1 MSSSKSSTKYYADD
15 ELESKSAE
23 IKRRKRQQVS
33 LEELAKEVEKL
44 ENFMNVGEEIIEKEK
59 QRDQELYEREKKR
72 TMVSDSVAIKR
83 RANRSLEKQSPVDD
97 EDAPASSTPKA
108 VKRVKSPTFKLAKAA
123 SIRKGSAPTKS
134 STPRQSPSKE
144 LVRLYFKNGKVRC
157 MDCDDLKLSY
167 KQTQETVKM
176 ILNRGEESPL
186 VCDERVQAALHNI
199 ESHLQVLRVES
210 GVANEVSS
218 PIEEDKMSVQESGDG
233 VENEE
238 AISIKQ
244 IETLNTVLTLNDDTE
259 DLCKD
264 EKGDMEA
271 DSEK

>member
-1 MSSSKSSTKYYADD
+1 MSSSKNSARYYAEDD

-23 IKRRKRQQVS
+23 IARRKRQQLS
-33 LEELAKEVEKL
+33 LEELAKEVEQL
-44 ENFMNVGEEIIEKEK
+44 ENFMNVGEEILEKER

-72 TMVSDSVAIKR
+72 TMVSDSVAVKR

-97 EDAPASSTPKA
+97 DEAADTSTPRT

-123 SIRKGSAPTKS
+123 SVRKGSASNKNT
-134 STPRQSPSKE
+134 TPRQSPSKE

-167 KQTQETVKM
+167 KQTQDTVKM
-176 ILNRGEESPL
+176 ILNRGAESPL
-186 VCDERVQAALHNI
+186 VCDERVKAALTNI

-210 GVANEVSS
+210 GIANEVSS
-218 PIEEDKMSVQESGDG
+218 HIEEVKMSVQESGEGAD
-233 VENEE
+233 NEE
-238 AISIKQ
+238 AVDIKQ

-259 DLCKD
+259 EECKE
-264 EKGDMEA
+264 EKMDP